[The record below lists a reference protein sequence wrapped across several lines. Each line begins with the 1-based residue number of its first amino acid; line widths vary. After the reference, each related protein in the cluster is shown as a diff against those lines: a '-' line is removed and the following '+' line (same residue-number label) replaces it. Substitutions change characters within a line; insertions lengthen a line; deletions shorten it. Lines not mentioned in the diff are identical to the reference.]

1 MVIAIDFDGT
11 CVTHAYPDIGQ
22 DIGAVPILKELV
34 ECGHKLILYTMRHG
48 ESLEAAVQWFKDKD
62 IELYAVNNN
71 PFQHVWSKSPK
82 VYAELYIDDA
92 ALGCPLRT
100 SNKSER
106 AYVNWTAAARRL
118 NQMKLISD
126 KHTDWFYVG
135 KLPSATEEEGGML

>member
-11 CVTHAYPDIGQ
+11 CVTHAYPDIGL

-34 ECGHKLILYTMRHG
+34 ECHHDLILYTMRSGHR
-48 ESLEAAVQWFKDKD
+48 LQAAVQWFEERG
-62 IELYAVNNN
+62 IPLYGVNTN
-71 PFQHVWSKSPK
+71 PTQSSWSQSPK

-92 ALGCPLRT
+92 ALGCPLRV
-100 SNKSER
+100 SNKSTR
-106 AYVNWTAAARRL
+106 PYVNWTSVARRL
-118 NQMKLISD
+118 HQMKLISD